1 MVLREKGR
9 SAEIIQ
15 LPKVEDPRGNLTFIQ
30 GMKEIPFEVKRAYW
44 IYDVPG
50 GRHRGSHAFK
60 SAEEFIVAMSG
71 AFEVVVE
78 NDLESETFLLNRS
91 YFGLYVPNMNWRSIV
106 NFSSNSMAL
115 ILSSTPYVVDDYI
128 RDREEFNELILG

>member
-1 MVLREKGR
+1 MKGESR

-30 GMKEIPFEVKRAYW
+30 GMKEIPFVVRRAYW

-50 GRHRGSHAFK
+50 GKHRGSHAFK

-71 AFEVVVE
+71 AFEVIVE
-78 NDLESETFLLNRS
+78 NGTASETFYLNRS

-115 ILSSTPYVVDDYI
+115 ILSSTPYIKEDYI
-128 RDREEFNELILG
+128 RDREEFNGIIF